1 MSEKPVAALVAALA
15 IAPICAVCI
24 LGPAFV
30 GSALAWI
37 FGWFAGPG
45 VIGLTIFVMA
55 LGVSLFLTEFL
66 RLNRVRFVDLIPS
79 LDDTGS

>member
-30 GSALAWI
+30 GSALTSI
-37 FGWFAGPG
+37 FGWFAGPRS
-45 VIGLTIFVMA
+45 IGLVIIVMA
-55 LGVSLFLTEFL
+55 LGVGLYLVL
-66 RLNRVRFVDLIPS
+66 KRKQRPNGCGKAWR
-79 LDDTGS
+79 

>member
-15 IAPICAVCI
+15 IAPICAICI

-30 GSALAWI
+30 GSALASI

-45 VIGLTIFVMA
+45 VIGLAIIVMA
-55 LGVSLFLTEFL
+55 LGVGLYLL
-66 RLNRVRFVDLIPS
+66 VKRKQRPNGCGKAWR
-79 LDDTGS
+79 

>member
-1 MSEKPVAALVAALA
+1 MSEKPVATLVAALA

-45 VIGLTIFVMA
+45 VIGLAIIVMA
-55 LGVSLFLTEFL
+55 LGVGLYLL
-66 RLNRVRFVDLIPS
+66 VKRKQRPNVCGKAWR
-79 LDDTGS
+79 